1 MMQNSD
7 SINARK
13 YNRNCV
19 QLGHQEWQQAL
30 PRKRLRTAMGRG
42 AGKGLRL
49 RPGPSCCWCRKPLEQ
64 C

>member
-19 QLGHQEWQQAL
+19 QLRHQERHQAL
-30 PRKRLRTAMGRG
+30 PGKRLRTTMGREAGKDLGIAEHQLAAG
-42 AGKGLRL
+42 AGK
-49 RPGPSCCWCRKPLEQ
+49 P
-64 C
+64 